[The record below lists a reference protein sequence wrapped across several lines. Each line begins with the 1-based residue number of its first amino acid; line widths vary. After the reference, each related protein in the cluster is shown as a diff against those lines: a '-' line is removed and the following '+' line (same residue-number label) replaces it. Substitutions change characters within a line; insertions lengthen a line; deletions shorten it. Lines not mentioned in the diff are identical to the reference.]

1 MHYRGSFFFFF
12 WLSSLISVHK
22 VPVENCDMLM
32 SLEAALGVLCL
43 CAVAGSASLTALGG
57 KEAFRFLSVCR
68 ICVKPTV
75 GEVGLL
81 ICYLGNTE

>member
-22 VPVENCDMLM
+22 VPVENSDMLM

-57 KEAFRFLSVCR
+57 KEDVERGFSVPKR
-68 ICVKPTV
+68 VS
-75 GEVGLL
+75 
-81 ICYLGNTE
+81 YLCEANSR